1 MAAEDINEKKEVAF
15 YTAGITAWYNTS
27 LEHDKSLFTLSAGG
41 IGLLMTLIR
50 TVGVLSA
57 ETLILYIAAMI
68 SFLICLVSVLV
79 IFKKNRSHIEQ
90 VFQGKQEAD
99 HSLTILDNVAI
110 LSFGIAVLFSAVIG
124 ISSAISSYTT
134 KVKQM
139 ANENNKQACDRMFV
153 GDSVN
158 GISNLAPSNLLKKSF
173 NGIGTLQPQPLANQ
187 TTQSAS
193 TTTTPSQTPTSNQ
206 KGGQE

>member
-15 YTAGITAWYNTS
+15 YTAGVAAWYNTS

-50 TVGVLSA
+50 TVGILSA
-57 ETLILYIAAMI
+57 ETLILYIAAMV

-90 VFQGKQEAD
+90 VFQGKKD
-99 HSLTILDNVAI
+99 SDYSLAILDNIAI

-124 ISSAISSYTT
+124 ISSAINSYTT
-134 KVKQM
+134 KATQM
-139 ANENNKQACDRMFV
+139 ANENNKHIPEVYPDLQSFE
-153 GDSVN
+153 
-158 GISNLAPSNLLKKSF
+158 GISNLAPSTLAKKSF
-173 NGIGTLQPQPLANQ
+173 NGVEALQSQPIASQ
-187 TTQSAS
+187 TTQPVSA
-193 TTTTPSQTPTSNQ
+193 TTTPSQTPTSSQ
-206 KGGQE
+206 KSGQE

>member
-1 MAAEDINEKKEVAF
+1 MAAEDINEKKEIAF
-15 YTAGITAWYNTS
+15 YGAGVAAWYNTS

-50 TVGVLSA
+50 TVGVQSA

-99 HSLTILDNVAI
+99 HSLTVLDNVSI

-134 KVKQM
+134 KVTYM
-139 ANENNKQACDRMFV
+139 ANENNKEESKSVSYSTF
-153 GDSVN
+153 DSVN

-173 NGIGTLQPQPLANQ
+173 NGIGALQPQPIANQ
-187 TTQSAS
+187 TTQPTNTA
-193 TTTTPSQTPTSNQ
+193 PPQTPTSSQNSGQ
-206 KGGQE
+206 K